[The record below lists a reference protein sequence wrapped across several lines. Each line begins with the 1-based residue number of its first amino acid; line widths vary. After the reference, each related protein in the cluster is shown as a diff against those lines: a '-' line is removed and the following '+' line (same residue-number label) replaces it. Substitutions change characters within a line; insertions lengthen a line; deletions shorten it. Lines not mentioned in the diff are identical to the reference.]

1 MRKTRPIVTH
11 SPILLVLLALCAV
24 VFVAVIT
31 RQTAD
36 QVAYADNTWYLNRAQ
51 RYQRGEFEPTFAYTL
66 LYPIAVGGV
75 NRIVPE
81 LPAAGMV
88 TNSLILAA
96 IMAGTYGIGAM
107 LYRREVGIVGAVMI
121 ALNGTIHELSRLFWA
136 DTLLIAVTT
145 GAVLVTIG
153 LVRRLSWGWA
163 VVLGLLLAAAPYT
176 RFEGIMY
183 TVLVPIGGVLIY
195 LNTRRIG
202 LAARLTVISGGIG
215 AAGCVLYL
223 YLLFRNASSG
233 DDAFALFRI
242 LAESPLP
249 IEILLRRVS
258 DSLSTGL
265 SHWPFWAWWIAL
277 AGVIWAGQ
285 AVRWPNVIMLAL
297 IGFNLVYTAIIS
309 VWPYPRQTAHLIPFS
324 AVLIGAGVC
333 FLAERAPRR
342 AQALIML
349 CPLLILPVGQ
359 VIAYP
364 PPLAYRE
371 SEWARDAAQ
380 IDRWLADQ
388 GRTETLI
395 YTFCPEVIPF
405 STARFYR
412 IYRLALGSDQIDF
425 PDGPANLIR
434 TMREADQLFMT
445 CGGPIYALDWIAY
458 FDYQATGRYNLAVLS
473 DAARAEK
480 LEEIGRV
487 GKYIFYRGV
496 RAE

>member
-1 MRKTRPIVTH
+1 MHNTRPITAH
-11 SPILLVLLALCAV
+11 PLILLLLLTLCAV
-24 VFVAVIT
+24 VFATVIT

-66 LYPIAVGGV
+66 LYPIVVGGV

-81 LPAAGMV
+81 LPVAGMV
-88 TNSLILAA
+88 ANGLILAA
-96 IMAGTYGIGAM
+96 CVGGVYGIGAT
-107 LYRREVGIVGAVMI
+107 LYRREVGIVAGVAV

-136 DTLLIAVTT
+136 DMLMIAVITW
-145 GAVLVTIG
+145 AVLVAVW
-153 LVRRLSWGWA
+153 LVRRPSWGWA
-163 VVLGLLLAAAPYT
+163 AALGLLLAAAPYT

-183 TVLVPIGGVLIY
+183 TLLVPLTGILIY

-202 LAARLTVISGGIG
+202 LAVRLTVISGGIG
-215 AAGCVLYL
+215 AAGCVAYL
-223 YLLFRNASSG
+223 YLLFRNASGG

-249 IEILLRRVS
+249 VEILLRRVS

-265 SHWPFWAWWIAL
+265 SHWPFWAWWVAL
-277 AGVIWAGQ
+277 AGLIWAGR
-285 AVRWPNVIMLAL
+285 AARWPNWGMAAL
-297 IGFNLVYTAIIS
+297 LGFNIVYTVIIS

-324 AVLIGAGVC
+324 AVLIGAGVY

-342 AQALIML
+342 ARWLILL
-349 CPLLILPVGQ
+349 CPLLILPVGE
-359 VIAYP
+359 VATYAAP
-364 PPLAYRE
+364 FAYRE
-371 SEWARDAAQ
+371 SALARDGAL
-380 IDRWLADQ
+380 IDAWLADQ
-388 GRTETLI
+388 GRAETLI
-395 YTFCPEVIPF
+395 YTFCPEVMPF
-405 STARFYR
+405 SAARFYR

-434 TMREADQLFMT
+434 TMRESDQWFMT

-458 FDYQATGRYNLAVLS
+458 FDYQTTGQYNPAVLS

-480 LEEIGRV
+480 LAEVGRV

-496 RAE
+496 HAE